1 MVKLKEKQVD
11 ICIIQVYMPTME
23 HNEEEVED
31 MYEKTEQLLDDET
44 EGQDY
49 TAVTGDF
56 SAVVG
61 DDGRED
67 GYYGLGYRN
76 DR

>member
-44 EGQDY
+44 EG
-49 TAVTGDF
+49 
-56 SAVVG
+56 
-61 DDGRED
+61 
-67 GYYGLGYRN
+67 
-76 DR
+76 